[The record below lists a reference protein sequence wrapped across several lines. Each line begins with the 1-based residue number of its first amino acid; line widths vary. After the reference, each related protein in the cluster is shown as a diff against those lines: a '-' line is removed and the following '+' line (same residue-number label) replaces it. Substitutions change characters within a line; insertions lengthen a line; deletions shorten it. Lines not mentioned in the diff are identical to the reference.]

1 MKASSQKQNT
11 GSLEKEYL
19 SYIKKVSNEDLRDML
34 AILYSEPEL
43 AIYNNDYEK
52 LSKDELE
59 KYHSDRAKMTY
70 FDQDRLITLRGKLV
84 DEFHIFEKI
93 EIPDPVWEEAPDE
106 FKTALQETTHTFPKA
121 SLLIALIKTT
131 LNLRETG
138 KELADELTI
147 KQIECFTSDKS
158 DKDYWIVINGDV
170 SNPLKVS
177 KNIKIWGMF
186 FDLVSNG
193 YMDRNNETQD
203 LYDYLNYHPN
213 NKIRTNTKYPK
224 QEIIELFDNS
234 LKPKFKAFVQT
245 EKALV
250 QRQNKL
256 KSST

>member
-1 MKASSQKQNT
+1 MKAIKPADIEKQYNLLLKGT
-11 GSLEKEYL
+11 GT
-19 SYIKKVSNEDLRDML
+19 VDLKDML

-43 AIYNNDYEK
+43 ALYNSDFDQLTKEEK
-52 LSKDELE
+52 EQYQNE
-59 KYHSDRAKMTY
+59 RAKMTY
-70 FDQDRLITLRGKLV
+70 FDQQRLNTLRDKLV
-84 DEFHIFEKI
+84 NDFRIFESI
-93 EIPDPVWEEAPDE
+93 EIPDPVLGTSPSY
-106 FKTALQETTHTFPKA
+106 PKA
-121 SLLIALIKTT
+121 SLLTALIKTT

-138 KELADELTI
+138 KELPDELTI

-158 DKDYWIVINGDV
+158 GKDYWIVINGDV
-170 SNPLKVS
+170 SSPLKVS

-193 YMDRNNETQD
+193 YVDRNNETQD
-203 LYDYLNYHPN
+203 LYDYLNYNPN

-224 QEIIELFDNS
+224 QEIIEQFDNS
-234 LKPKFKAFVQT
+234 FKPKFKASVQT